1 MTQEQF
7 LNGTPFRVIT
17 GSNYKGASTFTYDG
31 KCLLKQ
37 SRSSIDERILFQDY
51 HLNVSKVGKTG
62 FEGFTYVMEK
72 LVKVKFKYTELQEFI
87 EEV

>member
-7 LNGTPFRVIT
+7 LSGTPFRVIANI
-17 GSNYKGASTFTYDG
+17 NYKGAVTYKYDG
-31 KCLLKQ
+31 ECLMKQ
-37 SRSSIDERILFQDY
+37 SRSSKDERMLFEDY

-72 LVKVKFKYTELQEFI
+72 MVKVKYKYTELQEFI
-87 EEV
+87 EEA